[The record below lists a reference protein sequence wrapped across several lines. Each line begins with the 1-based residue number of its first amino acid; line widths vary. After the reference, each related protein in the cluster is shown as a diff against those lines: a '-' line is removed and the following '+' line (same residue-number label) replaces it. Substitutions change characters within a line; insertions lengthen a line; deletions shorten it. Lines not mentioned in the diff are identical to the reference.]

1 MSRVA
6 LGFRQQTG
14 VIVTMGWREMVSD
27 QPGEPNELA
36 SLFENVQTNY
46 RQLRVELCHA
56 GLGFIYRRSNVG
68 VTGHTRKPAD
78 RKSGTVNLV

>member
-1 MSRVA
+1 MS
-6 LGFRQQTG
+6 
-14 VIVTMGWREMVSD
+14 S
-27 QPGEPNELA
+27 A

-56 GLGFIYRRSNVG
+56 GLGFIYRRSNAG

-78 RKSGTVNLV
+78 RKSGMVNLV